1 MEQIGINTILQLNAT
16 LVFLPA
22 KENILDLNNLIL
34 RTVLISVALLATACT
49 SLPQTSSQDTAL
61 LEQQQ
66 TQVNTLGPQVDVVA
80 DASYNLMVAEI
91 ALNQGNTEVAI
102 KHYLDVALAQD
113 NPAIAE
119 RAVRVAVYGQDLETA
134 VVVAQRWIE
143 LDPNRVEARQVIA
156 AIYIRQDKIQEAFV
170 YIDELIQT
178 SDLDDAELFPP
189 LLGVLAREKNVDTVL
204 AVTLLIAQKNPDRA
218 YAQYLHGM
226 LSAQNG
232 RAEAALEYLDRSLAL
247 EEIEGVHATR
257 AKILLSLGR
266 SDEAVV
272 SLHKAVEKNPD
283 DQALRLT
290 YARLLV
296 DIKDYE
302 KAWIEFEKL
311 HQASPDDAELLYTL
325 GLLSLESQRLDDA
338 EKYMLMLVELKQREG
353 EAQYYLGRIY
363 ENRKQYDQ
371 AIEWYGQVHVGEYKF
386 DAQLRIADML
396 GISGRTDEAIEHLDA
411 ILKGSQS
418 DGSLVRIYLTK
429 GELLRAARRY
439 QQAME
444 VFNTALEIVPG
455 NSDLLYSRA
464 LVAEKLG
471 RIDMLEADISTI
483 LKTEPNNAH
492 ALNALGFTLADQT
505 DRYEEAYAYLKRAM
519 EINPDDAAIIDSW
532 GWIHYRMGN
541 YDKAIALLR
550 TALSRFDDAEIAS
563 HLGEVLWVSGN
574 QDEARSIWQKALKK
588 SPDAPA
594 LHSVMQ
600 RFIP

>member
-1 MEQIGINTILQLNAT
+1 MDSI
-16 LVFLPA
+16 
-22 KENILDLNNLIL
+22 NLIL
-34 RTVLISVALLATACT
+34 RPFLISTVLLVTACAGL
-49 SLPQTSSQDTAL
+49 SQTSPQDSAL

-66 TQVNTLGPQVDVVA
+66 AQVNPLSSQRDTVA

-102 KHYLDVALAQD
+102 KHYLDVALEQD

-119 RAVRVAVYGQDLETA
+119 RAVRVAVFGENLEAA
-134 VVVAQRWIE
+134 VVAAQRWIE

-189 LLGVLAREKNVDTVL
+189 LLGILAREKNVSTVL
-204 AVTLLIAQKNPDRA
+204 AVSLLIAQKNPDRA

-247 EEIEGVHATR
+247 GEIEGVHATR

-266 SDEAVV
+266 SDEAVI
-272 SLHKAVEKNPD
+272 SLHKAVENNPD

-302 KAWIEFEKL
+302 KAWVEFEKL
-311 HQASPDDAELLYTL
+311 HRDSPDDAELLYTL

-338 EKYMLMLVELKQREG
+338 EKYMKMLVELKQREG

-418 DGSLVRIYLTK
+418 DGSLVRIYLAK

-439 QQAME
+439 EQSLE

-471 RIDMLEADISTI
+471 RIDMLEADINTI

-505 DRYEEAYAYLKRAM
+505 DRYEEAYAYLKRAI

-532 GWIHYRMGN
+532 GWIHYRMGD

>member
-1 MEQIGINTILQLNAT
+1 
-16 LVFLPA
+16 
-22 KENILDLNNLIL
+22 LDSINLIL
-34 RTVLISVALLATACT
+34 RPVLITTTLLLTACAG
-49 SLPQTSSQDTAL
+49 LPQTSSQAPTL
-61 LEQQQ
+61 LEQQRV
-66 TQVNTLGPQVDVVA
+66 QVNPLHSKQDTIA

-91 ALNQGNTEVAI
+91 ALNQGNTEVAV
-102 KHYLDVALAQD
+102 KHYLDVALTQD
-113 NPAIAE
+113 NPEIAE
-119 RAVRVAVYGQDLETA
+119 RAVRVAVYGQNLEA
-134 VVVAQRWIE
+134 AIVAAQRWIE
-143 LDPNRVEARQVIA
+143 LDPGRVEARQVIA
-156 AIYIRQDKIQEAFV
+156 AIYIRQDKIQEAFT
-170 YIDELIQT
+170 YIDGLIQT
-178 SDLDDAELFPP
+178 SDLEDAQLFPP
-189 LLGVLAREKNVDTVL
+189 LLGIMAREKNANTVL
-204 AVTLLIAQKNPDRA
+204 AVSLLIAQKNPDRA

-226 LSAQNG
+226 LSAQHG
-232 RAEAALEYLDRSLAL
+232 RAEAAVEYLDRSLAIT
-247 EEIEGVHATR
+247 EIEGVYATR
-257 AKILLSLGR
+257 AKLLLSLGR

-272 SLHKAVEKNPD
+272 SLDKAVENNPD

-302 KAWIEFEKL
+302 KARAQFEKL

-338 EKYMLMLVELKQREG
+338 EKYMMMLVELKQREG
-353 EAQYYLGRIY
+353 EAQYYLGRIF
-363 ENRKQYDQ
+363 ENRKQYDV
-371 AIEWYGQVHVGEYKF
+371 AIDWYGQVHVGDYKF

-396 GISGRTDEAIEHLDA
+396 GLSGRTEEAVEHLDA

-418 DGSLVRIYLTK
+418 DGSLVRIYIAK

-439 QQAME
+439 EEAMA

-464 LVAEKLG
+464 LVAERLG
-471 RIDMLEADISTI
+471 RIDMLEADIKFI

-505 DRYEEAYAYLKRAM
+505 DRYEEAYAYIKRAI

-532 GWIHYRMGN
+532 GWIHYRMGD

-594 LHSVMQ
+594 LQSVMQ
-600 RFIP
+600 RFNP

>member
-1 MEQIGINTILQLNAT
+1 MDSI
-16 LVFLPA
+16 
-22 KENILDLNNLIL
+22 NLIL
-34 RTVLISVALLATACT
+34 RPFLISTVLLVTACAGL
-49 SLPQTSSQDTAL
+49 SQTSPQDSAL

-66 TQVNTLGPQVDVVA
+66 AQVNPLSSQRDTVA

-102 KHYLDVALAQD
+102 KHYLDVALEQD

-119 RAVRVAVYGQDLETA
+119 RAVRVAVFGENLEAA
-134 VVVAQRWIE
+134 VVAAQRWIE

-156 AIYIRQDKIQEAFV
+156 AIYIRQDKIQEASV

-189 LLGVLAREKNVDTVL
+189 LLGILAREKNVSTVL
-204 AVTLLIAQKNPDRA
+204 AVSLLIAQKNPDRA

-247 EEIEGVHATR
+247 GEIEGVHATR

-266 SDEAVV
+266 SDEAVI
-272 SLHKAVEKNPD
+272 SLHKAVENNPD

-302 KAWIEFEKL
+302 KAWVEFEKL
-311 HQASPDDAELLYTL
+311 HRDSPDDAELLYTL

-338 EKYMLMLVELKQREG
+338 EKYMKMLVELKQREG

-418 DGSLVRIYLTK
+418 DGSLVRIYLAK

-439 QQAME
+439 EQSLE

-471 RIDMLEADISTI
+471 RIDMLEADINTI

-505 DRYEEAYAYLKRAM
+505 DRYEEAYAYLKRAI

-532 GWIHYRMGN
+532 GWIHYRMGD

>member
-1 MEQIGINTILQLNAT
+1 
-16 LVFLPA
+16 
-22 KENILDLNNLIL
+22 LDSINLIL
-34 RTVLISVALLATACT
+34 RPVLITTTLLVTACAG
-49 SLPQTSSQDTAL
+49 LPQASSQAPAL

-66 TQVNTLGPQVDVVA
+66 AQVNPLSSQQDPVA
-80 DASYNLMVAEI
+80 EASYNLMVAEI
-91 ALNQGNTEVAI
+91 ALNQGNTEVAV
-102 KHYLDVALAQD
+102 KHYLDVALTQD
-113 NPAIAE
+113 NPEIAE
-119 RAVRVAVYGQDLETA
+119 RAVRVAVYGQNLEA
-134 VVVAQRWIE
+134 AIVAAHRWIK
-143 LDPNRVEARQVIA
+143 LDPGRVEAREVIA
-156 AIYIRQDKIQEAFV
+156 AIYIRQDKIQEAFT
-170 YIDELIQT
+170 YIDGLIQT
-178 SDLDDAELFPP
+178 SDLEDAKLFPP
-189 LLGVLAREKNVDTVL
+189 LMGILAREKNTDTVL

-232 RAEAALEYLDRSLAL
+232 RAEAALEYLDRSLELA
-247 EEIEGVHATR
+247 EIEGVHATR

-272 SLHKAVEKNPD
+272 SLNKAVESNPD

-302 KAWIEFEKL
+302 KARAQFEKL
-311 HQASPDDAELLYTL
+311 HLDSPDDAELLYTL

-338 EKYMLMLVELKQREG
+338 EKYMMMLVELKQREG
-353 EAQYYLGRIY
+353 EAQYYLGRIF
-363 ENRKQYDQ
+363 ENRKQYDV
-371 AIEWYGQVHVGEYKF
+371 AIDWYGQVHVGEYKF
-386 DAQLRIADML
+386 DARLRIADML
-396 GISGRTDEAIEHLDA
+396 GLSGRTDEAIEHLDA

-418 DGSLVRIYLTK
+418 DGSLVRIYIAK

-439 QQAME
+439 EQAMV

-464 LVAEKLG
+464 LVAERLG
-471 RIDMLEADISTI
+471 RIDMLEADIKFI

-505 DRYEEAYAYLKRAM
+505 DRYEEAYAYLKRAI

-532 GWIHYRMGN
+532 GWIHYRMGD
-541 YDKAIALLR
+541 YDKAITLLR

-594 LHSVMQ
+594 LQSVMQ
-600 RFIP
+600 RFNP

>member
-1 MEQIGINTILQLNAT
+1 MNLVLRPFFITTT
-16 LVFLPA
+16 L
-22 KENILDLNNLIL
+22 
-34 RTVLISVALLATACT
+34 LLTACAG
-49 SLPQTSSQDTAL
+49 LPQTSSQSPEL
-61 LEQQQ
+61 LEQQRA
-66 TQVNTLGPQVDVVA
+66 QVNPLSSQRDAVA

-91 ALNQGNTEVAI
+91 ALNQGNTEVAV
-102 KHYLDVALAQD
+102 KHYLDVALTQD
-113 NPAIAE
+113 NPEIAE
-119 RAVRVAVYGQDLETA
+119 RAVRVAVYGQNLEA
-134 VVVAQRWIE
+134 AIIAAQRWIE
-143 LDPNRVEARQVIA
+143 LDPSRIEARQVIA
-156 AIYIRQDKIQEAFV
+156 AIYVRQDKIQEAFT
-170 YIDELIQT
+170 YLDDLIQT
-178 SDLDDAELFPP
+178 SELDDAQLFPP
-189 LLGVLAREKNVDTVL
+189 LLGILAREKNANTVL
-204 AVTLLIAQKNPDRA
+204 AVSLLIAQKNPDRA

-232 RAEAALEYLDRSLAL
+232 RAEAALEYIDRSIAL
-247 EEIEGVHATR
+247 QEIEGVHATR
-257 AKILLSLGR
+257 AKILLGLGR
-266 SDEAVV
+266 SDEAVL
-272 SLHKAVEKNPD
+272 SLSKAVENDPD

-302 KAWIEFEKL
+302 KARIQFEKL
-311 HQASPDDAELLYTL
+311 HMASPDDAELLYTL

-338 EKYMLMLVELKQREG
+338 EKYMMKLVELNQREG
-353 EAQYYLGRIY
+353 EAQYYLGRIF
-363 ENRKQYDQ
+363 ENRKQYDA
-371 AIEWYGQVHVGEYKF
+371 AIEWYKKVHVGDYKF

-396 GISGRTDEAIEHLDA
+396 GISGRTDEAVQHLDA

-418 DGSLVRIYLTK
+418 DGSLVRIYIAK

-439 QQAME
+439 EEAMT

-464 LVAEKLG
+464 LVAERLG
-471 RIDMLEADISTI
+471 RIDMLEADIKLI

-505 DRYEEAYAYLKRAM
+505 DRYEEAYAYIKRAI

-532 GWIHYRMGN
+532 GWIHYRLGD
-541 YDKAIALLR
+541 YEKAIELLR
-550 TALSRFDDAEIAS
+550 KALSRFDDAEIAS
-563 HLGEVLWVSGN
+563 HLGEVLWVSGK